1 MNEEKRKV
9 FLALRVPDEIK
20 YNVTE
25 VKNKYHNFP
34 VRWNSDK
41 DLHITVIAP
50 WLEGDIPAL
59 LEKLKGI
66 EGKVGRINIL
76 FDTVAYGP
84 NNFSPRLIWT
94 TGDVPQKILDL
105 RVMLKD
111 ALAITNFRNDFFTH
125 LTLARFEPA
134 DIERMPMR
142 RIREEVRWR
151 GVADTLLLIE
161 SKPGT
166 GGPDY
171 EVLAEIKL

>member
-1 MNEEKRKV
+1 MEEKKKV

-20 YNVTE
+20 YE
-25 VKNKYHNFP
+25 AGELRNKYHNFP
-34 VRWNSDK
+34 VRWIGDK

-50 WLEGDIPAL
+50 WLEENVPAL
-59 LEKLKGI
+59 LEKLQKV
-66 EGKVGRINIL
+66 EGKIGRISVL

-84 NNFSPRLIWT
+84 NNFSPRLIWA

-105 RVMLKD
+105 RMMLKEM
-111 ALAITNFRNDFFTH
+111 LAITNFRNDFFTH

-142 RIREEVRWR
+142 RIREEVVWR
-151 GVADTLLLIE
+151 GVTDTLLLIE
-161 SKPGT
+161 AKPGT

-171 EVLAEIKL
+171 EVLKEIKL

>member
-1 MNEEKRKV
+1 MEDKKKV
-9 FLALRVPDEIK
+9 FLALRVPEEIK
-20 YNVTE
+20 FNVTE
-25 VKNKYHNFP
+25 LKNKYHNFP
-34 VRWNSDK
+34 VRWIGDK

-50 WLEGDIPAL
+50 WLEENVPAL
-59 LEKLKGI
+59 LEKLKNV
-66 EGKVGRINIL
+66 EGKVGRINVL

-105 RVMLKD
+105 RMLLKE
-111 ALAITNFRNDFFTH
+111 ALTITNFRNDFFTH

-142 RIREEVRWR
+142 RIREEVKWR
-151 GVADTLLLIE
+151 GVTDTLLLIE

-171 EVLAEIKL
+171 EVLKEIKL